1 MHLTLHLMLHSRVHL
16 PVQSRMPL
24 RVHLKICLMVYFE
37 IYIKMHK
44 KRILGWIQGCTL
56 GNYWVTLVDVHG
68 GALVSAQEC
77 KKRFSKKL
85 NLRENSML
93 HLNAR
98 LIFHFTEHLKMYKN
112 VKEEIYFMLQV
123 IIHLTMHSRSA
134 PEGTIEGAPNDALI
148 NLHKDAKE
156 GAFEVA
162 LGLHQWL
169 HLLKQSLI
177 YKFVKK
183 WFI

>member
-1 MHLTLHLMLHSRVHL
+1 MPKKVTKKMHLTLHLMLHSRVHL

-98 LIFHFTEHLKMYKN
+98 LIFHFTEYLKMYKN
-112 VKEEIYFMLQV
+112 VKEEIYAAGNYPLDNAF
-123 IIHLTMHSRSA
+123 
-134 PEGTIEGAPNDALI
+134 
-148 NLHKDAKE
+148 KE
-156 GAFEVA
+156 CTWGYNW
-162 LGLHQWL
+162 GCT
-169 HLLKQSLI
+169 
-177 YKFVKK
+177 
-183 WFI
+183 